1 MDSGVIITI
10 IVQSVAFV
18 FALFRIFTDMK
29 IKLRELDLR
38 VRTLEKKEDNIV
50 DKLDRM
56 MDAINDIKLE
66 LKDKLDRN

>member
-18 FALFRIFTDMK
+18 FALFRLFTDMK

-38 VRTLEKKEDNIV
+38 VKTLEKKEDAIG
-50 DKLDRM
+50 DKLDKV
-56 MDAINDIKLE
+56 MDAINDIKLQ
-66 LKDKLDRN
+66 LKDKLDRE